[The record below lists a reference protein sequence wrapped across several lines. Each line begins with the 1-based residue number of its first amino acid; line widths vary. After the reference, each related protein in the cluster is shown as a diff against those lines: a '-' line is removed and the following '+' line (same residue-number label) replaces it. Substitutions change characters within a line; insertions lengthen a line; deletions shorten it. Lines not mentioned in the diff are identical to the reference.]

1 VVRHSGKRKRSE
13 TKSPAKIP
21 RTRASRPFF
30 FPWGVVPCDGF
41 GGADGFGGVGAFA
54 ELMDFLEAELVMGD
68 PIR

>member
-41 GGADGFGGVGAFA
+41 GGVGAFA